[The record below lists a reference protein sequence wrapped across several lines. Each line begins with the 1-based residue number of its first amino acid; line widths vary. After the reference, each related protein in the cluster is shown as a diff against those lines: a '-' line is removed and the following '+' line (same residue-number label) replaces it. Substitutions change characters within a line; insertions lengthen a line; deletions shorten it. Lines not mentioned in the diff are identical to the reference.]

1 MLSTISSP
9 KSRGKR
15 RLRHRPRLSHTKT
28 RKQRRRASALQ
39 MRKSRAS
46 VAHDNRRNGE
56 SHRRSIA
63 KTLEPITSV
72 ATRERGPEHDH
83 RREHAHDDL
92 AHHEVKAHGVT
103 HPVEPEIERQRYD
116 ANSALNLYLR
126 EIARTPL
133 LTVQEEIDLAKRIKK
148 HDKKAR
154 EQMIKANL
162 RLVVKIARDYENYGM
177 PLLDLINEGNIGLMK
192 AVERFDP
199 AKGAK
204 FSTYGA
210 WWIKQSIKRALAN
223 QSKTIRLPV
232 HVVDKVAHI
241 RRAALKLQEIFGR
254 EPSDDEIAEELGIS
268 RRRVTQY
275 RAAAVTPTSLDASL
289 GDEDSNRISD
299 VVEDERADTPYEE
312 LEEKTDT
319 NLVRDMLKKLD
330 AREATILQL
339 RFNLNGERE
348 ETLEEIG
355 KRFGVTR
362 ERIRQIQEMALT
374 KLRKMIEKL
383 DAPKINVA
391 LKDAMAA

>member
-1 MLSTISSP
+1 MLSTVSSR
-9 KSRGKR
+9 KSRGKN
-15 RLRHRPRLSHTKT
+15 RLKHRTRATHSKRPKRQRPAALHARKNQIASSRHRQNGQAHK
-28 RKQRRRASALQ
+28 RAMPKMMEASSSSVSVRERAPEAH
-39 MRKSRAS
+39 SR
-46 VAHDNRRNGE
+46 HDYHARENGE
-56 SHRRSIA
+56 HKARHETHA
-63 KTLEPITSV
+63 V
-72 ATRERGPEHDH
+72 QDPE
-83 RREHAHDDL
+83 
-92 AHHEVKAHGVT
+92 T
-103 HPVEPEIERQRYD
+103 ERQRYD

-133 LTVQEEIDLAKRIKK
+133 LTVQEEVDLAKRIKK

-254 EPSDDEIAEELGIS
+254 EPTDDEIAEELGIS

-312 LEEKTDT
+312 LEEKTNTD
-319 NLVRDMLKKLD
+319 LVRDMLKKLD
-330 AREATILQL
+330 NREATILQL

-383 DAPKINVA
+383 DAPKIDLG
-391 LKDAMAA
+391 LKNAAA

>member
-9 KSRGKR
+9 KSRGKQRVR
-15 RLRHRPRLSHTKT
+15 RPHASHSKSTVKRPP
-28 RKQRRRASALQ
+28 ASALHAHSKHHESPPT
-39 MRKSRAS
+39 RHESDGDSHKRAMPK
-46 VAHDNRRNGE
+46 V
-56 SHRRSIA
+56 
-63 KTLEPITSV
+63 LEPIASV
-72 ATRERGPEHDH
+72 SMRAP
-83 RREHAHDDL
+83 REHARSRSD
-92 AHHEVKAHGVT
+92 HHEPAGEHTKVEQTTPA
-103 HPVEPEIERQRYD
+103 HPVEPDAERPRYD

-133 LTVQEEIDLAKRIKK
+133 LTIQEEVDLAKKIKK

-241 RRAALKLQEIFGR
+241 RRASMKLQEIFGR
-254 EPSDDEIAEELGIS
+254 EPTDEEIAEELGIT

-289 GDEDSNRISD
+289 GDEDSNRIAD

-312 LEEKTDT
+312 LEEKTNT
-319 NLVRDMLKKLD
+319 SLVRDMLKKLD
-330 AREATILQL
+330 EREATILQL

-383 DAPKINVA
+383 DAPKLGLG
-391 LKDAMAA
+391 LKNMAA

>member
-9 KSRGKR
+9 KSRGKN
-15 RLRHRPRLSHTKT
+15 RLRHRSRVAHSKSAKRLRS
-28 RKQRRRASALQ
+28 RALQ
-39 MRKSRAS
+39 ARKHHQSSASRSA
-46 VAHDNRRNGE
+46 NG
-56 SHRRSIA
+56 HRVTHKRAMPKVMETMS
-63 KTLEPITSV
+63 SV
-72 ATRERGPEHDH
+72 ATRGITPLEAPKAAMPG
-83 RREHAHDDL
+83 HA
-92 AHHEVKAHGVT
+92 A
-103 HPVEPEIERQRYD
+103 PVAEPEVERQRYD

-133 LTVQEEIDLAKRIKK
+133 LTIQEEVDLAKRIKK

-241 RRAALKLQEIFGR
+241 RRAAMKLQEIFGR
-254 EPSDDEIAEELGIS
+254 EPTDEEIAEELGIS

-299 VVEDERADTPYEE
+299 VVEDERADTPYEQ
-312 LEEKTDT
+312 LEEKTNT
-319 NLVRDMLKKLD
+319 NLVRAMLGKLD
-330 AREATILQL
+330 DREATILQL

-383 DAPKINVA
+383 DAPKLNIG
-391 LKDAMAA
+391 LKDAMA

>member
-1 MLSTISSP
+1 MA
-9 KSRGKR
+9 KS
-15 RLRHRPRLSHTKT
+15 
-28 RKQRRRASALQ
+28 
-39 MRKSRAS
+39 
-46 VAHDNRRNGE
+46 
-56 SHRRSIA
+56 
-63 KTLEPITSV
+63 LEPMNSV
-72 ATRERGPEHDH
+72 ATRERGPNAESEHQ
-83 RREHAHDDL
+83 RGHDDARDL
-92 AHHEVKAHGVT
+92 LQHDLKPHEAA
-103 HPVEPEIERQRYD
+103 HPVEPEVERQRYD

-133 LTVQEEIDLAKRIKK
+133 LTIQEEVDLAKRIKK

-254 EPSDDEIAEELGIS
+254 EPTDDEIAEELGIS

-312 LEEKTDT
+312 LEEKTNT

-330 AREATILQL
+330 DREATILQL

-383 DAPKINVA
+383 DAPKINLA
-391 LKDAMAA
+391 LKDALAA

>member
-9 KSRGKR
+9 KSRGKN
-15 RLRHRPRLSHTKT
+15 RLKHGPRAHTKKETKRPRAAALHAHGHRSTSTSTSSRSEGNTTHKRAMPKVLET
-28 RKQRRRASALQ
+28 RG
-39 MRKSRAS
+39 S
-46 VAHDNRRNGE
+46 V
-56 SHRRSIA
+56 
-63 KTLEPITSV
+63 SV
-72 ATRERGPEHDH
+72 RERGPVEGADEHDH
-83 RREHAHDDL
+83 GIEVIERKPAH
-92 AHHEVKAHGVT
+92 E
-103 HPVEPEIERQRYD
+103 PVAEPEVERQRYD

-133 LTVQEEIDLAKRIKK
+133 LTIQEEVDLAKRIKK
-148 HDKKAR
+148 GDKKAR

-241 RRAALKLQEIFGR
+241 RRAAMKLQEIFGR
-254 EPSDDEIAEELGIS
+254 EPTDEEIAEELGIS

-312 LEEKTDT
+312 LEEKTNT

-330 AREATILQL
+330 EREATILQL

-383 DAPKINVA
+383 DAPKLDLM
-391 LKDAMAA
+391 LKDAAA